1 MEAPRSTKLKEN
13 KSVKQCLY
21 WQDFV
26 IHRNATMGDV
36 AGKSLVKFDRMVEIA
51 SAVQKPAQALERM

>member
-1 MEAPRSTKLKEN
+1 MAEPRSTQPNQN

-26 IHRNATMGDV
+26 IHRNATIFHV

-51 SAVQKPAQALERM
+51 SAVQEPAQALERM